1 MLLTGARC
9 QHSVAVWRMTGFAM
23 YVFMMTVVNNEQTL
37 PESEYTQEQA
47 TLHLATP
54 CWEMWRSALPSRCD
68 SSLVS
73 DDVVGAIAA
82 QRFQMRLGLLDHH
95 SHLTLQR
102 NELPAFGRSLKSIF
116 C

>member
-1 MLLTGARC
+1 
-9 QHSVAVWRMTGFAM
+9 MTGFAM
-23 YVFMMTVVNNEQTL
+23 YVLMMTVVNNEQTL

-47 TLHLATP
+47 ALHLATP